1 MTALLAAAGLLSGA
15 LSGCSVVGDMLP
27 TPGRSAT
34 PVPASALGQVTE
46 VTSLRVGDC
55 LREAWEGLDVTAS
68 SVPVVACADSHDFE
82 VFGRF
87 SVPGD
92 AFPGDDAVTAAAE
105 SGCES
110 RFAEFVLVD
119 YRLSSLD
126 FAYLTPTEQ
135 SWGGAGPDVSCLITD
150 PAGPLTGTLSGAAR

>member
-1 MTALLAAAGLLSGA
+1 MLVLTAGVMTGA
-15 LSGCSVVGDMLP
+15 LSGCSVIGDMLP
-27 TPGRSAT
+27 TPVRSVA

-46 VTSLRVGDC
+46 VSTLLVGDC
-55 LREAWEGLDVTAS
+55 LREAWEGLDATAS
-68 SVPVVACADSHDFE
+68 TVPVVDCADSHDFE

-87 SVPGD
+87 KVPGD
-92 AFPGDDAVTAAAE
+92 AFPGDDSVTAAAE

-110 RFAEFVLVD
+110 RFAEFALID
-119 YRLSSLD
+119 YRSSSLD

-150 PAGPLTGTLSGAAR
+150 PAGPVTGTLAGAAR